1 MMVSNCWAAG
11 ADARV
16 TPITGAVVR
25 ADPVTKIQEVAA
37 VRPNGVPKQDD
48 LPTKVADVKGV
59 TLSPS
64 AMAAVLGFEG

>member
-1 MMVSNCWAAG
+1 MP
-11 ADARV
+11 V
-16 TPITGAVVR
+16 TGITVR

-48 LPTKVADVKGV
+48 LPTKPADVKGV

-64 AMAAVLGFEG
+64 ALAAVLAFEG